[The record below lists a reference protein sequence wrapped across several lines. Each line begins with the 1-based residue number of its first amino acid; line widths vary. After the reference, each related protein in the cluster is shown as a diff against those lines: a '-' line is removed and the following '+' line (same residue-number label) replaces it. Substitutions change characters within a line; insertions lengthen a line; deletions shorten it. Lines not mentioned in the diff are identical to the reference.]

1 MSTGS
6 ILGKGLGVLSV
17 GLGAAQLL
25 LPHRLL
31 KTVGMRTDDP
41 APGVVRAIG
50 VRELLAGGG
59 LLAMRRPA
67 PFAWFR
73 VIGDVMDLAL
83 MGSVAARRGLRK
95 DRATAALGFAGLVS
109 VADLAAGVLLARESS
124 KERDSRAATDGEDAP
139 LDGAAGATPVRAAV
153 TIDRSRQEVYAAW
166 RRLEDLPRFMRHLE
180 SVTETADGRSHWVA
194 TGPGGAPV
202 SWDATIT
209 DDRPGERI
217 AWAAVPGSQVRNAG
231 VVTFTDAPGGR
242 GTEVRV
248 ELAYEPPAG
257 PLGALVAKVTGE
269 EPGLQ
274 VPDDL
279 RRFKQ
284 LLETGTIAVAKDDA
298 PGTIASPAQPT
309 GTGRRPDEGSTPD
322 RGRDALFGTDV
333 PAHDAPQPVEVA

>member
-17 GLGAAQLL
+17 GLGAAQVL

-31 KTVGMRTDDP
+31 KTVGVRTDDP

-50 VRELLAGGG
+50 VRELVAGGG
-59 LLAMRRPA
+59 LLAMRRPT

-73 VIGDVMDLAL
+73 VVGDVMDLAL

-95 DRATAALGFAGLVS
+95 DRATAALGLAGLVS
-109 VADLAAGVLLARESS
+109 VADLAAGVLLAREAS
-124 KERDSRAATDGEDAP
+124 KGGDRAATDGERAP

-166 RRLEDLPRFMRHLE
+166 RRLEELPRFMRHLE
-180 SVTETADGRSHWVA
+180 SVTETADGRTHWVA
-194 TGPGGAPV
+194 TGPGGTTV
-202 SWDATIT
+202 SWDATVT
-209 DDRPGERI
+209 EDRPGERI

-322 RGRDALFGTDV
+322 RGRDALFGVDV
-333 PAHDAPQPVEVA
+333 AEGVPQPVEVA